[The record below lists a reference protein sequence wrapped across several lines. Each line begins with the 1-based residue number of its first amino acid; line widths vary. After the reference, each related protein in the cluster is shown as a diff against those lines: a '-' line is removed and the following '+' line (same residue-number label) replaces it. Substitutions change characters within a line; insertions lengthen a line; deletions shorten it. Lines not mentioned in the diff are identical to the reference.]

1 MSPASPTH
9 DNIPR
14 PGRAAGWTGRVLS
27 GLVAV
32 MLILSASAKFA
43 GGPALEANLAHFG
56 FSAALVPTLGV
67 IELAS
72 VILYLVPHTAVLGA
86 ILLTGYLGGAAA
98 AHMRIDESPL
108 VPMLIGVVAWLAL
121 YLRDPR
127 LRRLVPLRSR

>member
-9 DNIPR
+9 DKTPS

-27 GLVAV
+27 GVVAV
-32 MLILSASAKFA
+32 MLIMSASAKFA
-43 GGPALEANLAHFG
+43 GGPALEANLAHIG

-86 ILLTGYLGGAAA
+86 IFLTAYLGGAAA